1 MFSYV
6 MRRLGVSLLVLL
18 GASFLVYMLVAV
30 SGDPLSE
37 FRESTKANKDQ
48 LIAQRVSLLH
58 LDVPAP
64 VRYFIWLGG
73 AVKCVIPGQCDLGS
87 TLAGQPVTTALST
100 AIPSTLQLVTGATL
114 IAIVVGVTVG
124 IVTALRQ
131 YSALDYSVTFVAFLF
146 FSLPVF
152 WVAVLLK
159 EFGAIRFNDFL
170 AHPVVSGTAVAV
182 VGVVSALIWPLL
194 LGGSWRRRGI
204 TALVAG
210 AVGAGALYYLGVSE
224 WFLYP
229 GLGPVLVALTGA
241 GIAIGITAL
250 LAGLQNRQAL
260 YASLTTV
267 VLALIAMYALAP
279 LLEQATLWLV
289 VLLGLAAV
297 GAGVLAGYLF
307 GGYDRRQS
315 MKAAGLTS
323 FLVAGLVLLDRFMQ
337 SWPAYVVAT
346 RGRPIATIGSQTPN
360 LNGDFW
366 TTGLDFFT
374 HLVLPT
380 TALVLISVAS
390 YTRYSRASM
399 LEVMGQDY
407 VRTARAKGLSERVVV
422 TRHAFRNALIP
433 LATVVAFDIGQLLGG
448 AVITEN
454 VFSFKGMGALFVTG
468 LTRQDPNPVMGTFL
482 IVGITAVTFNLLADL
497 AYSALDPRVRVKA

>member
-30 SGDPLSE
+30 SGDPLQE
-37 FRESTKANKDQ
+37 FRETTKPNKDQ
-48 LIAQRVSLLH
+48 LIAQRVALLN

-73 AVKCVIPGQCDLGS
+73 AVKCVIPGQCDLGV
-87 TLAGQPVTTALST
+87 TLQGQPVTTALST

-114 IAIVVGVTVG
+114 IAIVVGVIVG

-170 AHPVVSGTAVAV
+170 ANPVVPPMAMVL
-182 VGVVSALIWPLL
+182 VGVVSAVIWPLI

-210 AVGAGALYYLGVSE
+210 VVGAGVLFYLGATE
-224 WFLYP
+224 WFSYP
-229 GLGPVLVALTGA
+229 GLGPVLIALTGV
-241 GIAIGITAL
+241 GIAIAITAL
-250 LAGLQNRQAL
+250 LAGLANRQAL

-267 VLALIAMYALAP
+267 ALAVAAMYALAP
-279 LLEQATLWLV
+279 LLEQATLWLI
-289 VLLGLAAV
+289 VLLGLAAI

-337 SWPAYVVAT
+337 SWPAYFTAT
-346 RGRPIATIGSQTPN
+346 RGRPIATIGSETPN

-366 TTGLDFFT
+366 TTGLYMFT

-468 LTRQDPNPVMGTFL
+468 LYHQDPNPVMGTFL
-482 IVGITAVTFNLLADL
+482 VVGITAVTFNLLADL

>member
-48 LIAQRVSLLH
+48 LIAQRVELLH

-64 VRYFIWLGG
+64 LRYFIWLGG

-87 TLAGQPVTTALST
+87 TLQGQPVTTALSA
-100 AIPSTLQLVTGATL
+100 AIPSTLQLVTGAVL
-114 IAIVVGVTVG
+114 IAIVVGIAVG

-159 EFGAIRFNDFL
+159 EFGAIGFNDFL
-170 AHPVVSGTAVAV
+170 ADPVVSVKAIGIVA
-182 VGVVSALIWPLL
+182 VVSALIWPLL
-194 LGGSWRRRGI
+194 IGGSWRRRVI
-204 TALVAG
+204 TAAAAAAVSAG
-210 AVGAGALYYLGVSE
+210 VLYYLSATQ
-224 WFLYP
+224 WFAYP

-241 GIAIGITAL
+241 GVAIGITAL

-267 VLALIAMYALAP
+267 ALALVAMYALAP
-279 LLEQATLWLV
+279 LLNRATLWLV
-289 VLLGLAAV
+289 VALGLAAV
-297 GAGVLAGYLF
+297 GAGVLTGYLF

-337 SWPAYVVAT
+337 SWPAYFTLT

-360 LNGDFW
+360 LDGDFW
-366 TTGLDFFT
+366 ITGIDTFT
-374 HLVLPT
+374 HLVL
-380 TALVLISVAS
+380 
-390 YTRYSRASM
+390 
-399 LEVMGQDY
+399 
-407 VRTARAKGLSERVVV
+407 
-422 TRHAFRNALIP
+422 
-433 LATVVAFDIGQLLGG
+433 
-448 AVITEN
+448 
-454 VFSFKGMGALFVTG
+454 
-468 LTRQDPNPVMGTFL
+468 
-482 IVGITAVTFNLLADL
+482 
-497 AYSALDPRVRVKA
+497 